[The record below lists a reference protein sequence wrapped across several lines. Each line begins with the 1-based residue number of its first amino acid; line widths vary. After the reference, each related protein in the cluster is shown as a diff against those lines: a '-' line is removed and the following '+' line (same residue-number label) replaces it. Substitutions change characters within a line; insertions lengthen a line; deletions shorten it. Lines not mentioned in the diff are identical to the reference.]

1 MKKRLLLLFCFVM
14 IASSAFS
21 QSYTVSG
28 TVTGADNKEAITGAT
43 VSLSPGGYGTI
54 TGNTGEYTIKG
65 VTKGNY
71 TLKVDFIGF
80 ATYKSEITVNGDLK
94 FDVALLSGNITT
106 EVIEINRAIDR
117 ETPVAF
123 TDIDQKTIEK
133 RMQGQDAPLLLR
145 NVPGFYAYSTDGV
158 GNGEGKLLIRG
169 FNQNYVQVLING
181 IPTNDPE
188 SNSVYWSNWGS
199 VSANAQSIQIQRGA
213 GSSLYGS
220 GSFGGSFNIM
230 TETPGLTRFLG
241 LKGNIGDPKNTMYG
255 VTLSSGLLGKFS
267 GTLNIERKIGEGSRV
282 SGRYEGLNYYLSLA
296 FLPTASQT
304 LKLVLHGAPQSHGY
318 SYSNDIGY
326 FKKFGYTANSAP
338 FITRDIANQWDA
350 KYGASP
356 DFNSQ
361 YRSISDGVRE
371 LADDNFVNLSHNM
384 FHKPQVELHWT
395 YNLPDN
401 SIFRAT
407 GFWSAGRGGGSSINS
422 NGTVWGWKNGF
433 GIGGLRVDTLT
444 TNKYGSEG
452 YINSFG
458 VFDTVYSKTAY
469 QRNSYS
475 IHNQTGILASYEK
488 SLSKDLRVTG
498 GAEFRYWTADHP
510 GYFTNMF
517 GKTPNTSTK
526 IYQRYALRDTAGKVT
541 GATFNRQVYQGD
553 INGPDYDWGPNVF
566 GWKSDNDPTYRSQ
579 YRNYL
584 GETPQMTIFA
594 QGNYVIDK
602 LNVMGSLQY
611 VWYKY
616 KLTENMPSE
625 NAIGQKLTIDE
636 ANALNLQ
643 NEGPVG
649 DKFYM
654 KGTDSRWYEFDLVR
668 ADRSRGFF
676 QPKVGLNY
684 NATQNLNI
692 FANFSHV
699 ERFVDLGVYYNQ
711 GRINVDAEDE
721 KSNQFELG
729 LGWNSEL
736 FTSKLNGYYMLWD
749 NKSASVQDQSKAG
762 EPGYDRNGFKT
773 ELIGTSRHMGVELE
787 LGYSFNKILPWKGF
801 GIKGAVSFMDNK
813 WQSVLE
819 SVLRDPITQ
828 KLRAFNSGALNADGN
843 VDTLF
848 FNELEGTPVASG
860 PQFMSSLSLTYD
872 NYGVFGSFDASF
884 FGKDYIL
891 DGGSYLAV
899 NGNWIGLDSK
909 GRELFQSEFDNQ
921 LPTRILFDLN
931 LGYNFNFGKQL
942 PLRGTITGQ
951 ILNIFDTEYLA
962 SADRFGVIPGM
973 KRAFRLNLSLG
984 F

>member
-1 MKKRLLLLFCFVM
+1 MSKRLLFLICVFM
-14 IASSAFS
+14 IASFS
-21 QSYTVSG
+21 YSQVYNVRGVVISSDT
-28 TVTGADNKEAITGAT
+28 KEAVVGAT
-43 VSLSPGGYGTI
+43 VKLSPGKYGDI
-54 TGNTGEYTIKG
+54 TDANGNYSIEKIS
-65 VTKGNY
+65 KGNY
-71 TLKVDFIGF
+71 TITVEFIGY
-80 ATYKSEITVNGDLK
+80 AAYSENITVNENVLLNVSLK
-94 FDVALLSGNITT
+94 PGNITT

-117 ETPVAF
+117 VTPIAF
-123 TDIDQKTIEK
+123 SDVDQKTIEK

-220 GSFGGSFNIM
+220 GSFGGSFNIL

-241 LKGNIGDPKNTMYG
+241 LKGNIGDPKNSMYG

-267 GTLNIERKIGEGSRV
+267 GTLNLERKIGEGSRV

-296 FLPTASQT
+296 FLPTTSQS

-338 FITRDIANQWDA
+338 FVTRDIANQWDA
-350 KYGASP
+350 KYNAQPDAS
-356 DFNSQ
+356 SK
-361 YRSISDGVRE
+361 YRSITDGVRE
-371 LADDNFVNLSHNM
+371 LVDDEFVNLSHNM

-395 YNLPDN
+395 YNLKDN
-401 SIFRAT
+401 SILRAT

-422 NGTVWGWKNGF
+422 AGTVWGWKNGL
-433 GIGGLRVDTLT
+433 GINGSRVDTLI
-444 TNKYGSEG
+444 TNKYGPDG

-458 VFDTVYSKTAY
+458 VFDTVYSKNAY
-469 QRNSYS
+469 QKNSYS

-488 SLSKDLRVTG
+488 SLNKSLKFTG
-498 GAEFRYWTADHP
+498 GAEFRYWTAKHP
-510 GYFTNMF
+510 GYYTNLF
-517 GKTPNTSTK
+517 GKTSTT
-526 IYQRYALRDTAGKVT
+526 QRFAYRDTTGKVT
-541 GATFNRQVYQGD
+541 GATFSRNVYQGD
-553 INGPDYDWGPNVF
+553 IDGPDYDWGPDVF
-566 GWKSDNDPTYRSQ
+566 GWNSDNDPTYKSQ
-579 YRNYL
+579 YRNYQ

-594 QGNYVIDK
+594 QGNYVLDK
-602 LNVMGSLQY
+602 LNIMGSLQY

-625 NAIGQKLTIDE
+625 NAIGQRLTVTE
-636 ANALNLQ
+636 VALMNLQ
-643 NEGPVG
+643 NEGAVG

-654 KGTDSRWYEFDLVR
+654 KGTDSRWYEFNLVR

-684 NATQNLNI
+684 NATQNLNV

-699 ERFVDLGVYYNQ
+699 ERFVDLGVYYNY
-711 GRINVDAEDE
+711 GRINEDAEDE

-729 LGWNSEL
+729 LGWNSGD
-736 FTSKLNGYYMLWD
+736 FQTKLNSYYILWD

-762 EPGYDRNGFKT
+762 EPGYDRNGFRT
-773 ELIGTSRHMGVELE
+773 ELIGTSRHMGLEFE
-787 LGYSFNKILPWKGF
+787 LGYSLNKILPVKGF
-801 GIKGAVSFMDNK
+801 GVKGMVTFMDNK
-813 WQSVLE
+813 WQSVLS
-819 SVLRDPITQ
+819 SVLTDPVTG
-828 KLRAFNSGALNADGN
+828 KRRAFNTSALDANGN

-848 FNELEGTPVASG
+848 FDELEGTPLASG

-872 NYGVFGSFDASF
+872 NFGFFGSIDASF
-884 FGKDYIL
+884 YAKDYIL
-891 DGGSYLAV
+891 DGGSYMGV
-899 NGNWIGLDSK
+899 KGDYIGVDSK
-909 GRELFQSEFDNQ
+909 NRELFKTEFDDQ

-942 PLRGTITGQ
+942 PLKGTLTGQ
-951 ILNIFDTEYLA
+951 ILNIFDTDYLA
-962 SADRFGVIPGM
+962 AADRYGVYPGM
-973 KRAFRLNLSLG
+973 KRAFRLNLSVG